1 MSTITLAVSYI
12 LNHLSIAVWTVTK
25 NNVCLLTQCTEK
37 LMSAQKHSTV
47 SRNDYMLCLAQ
58 TNSQLTKHFEVDLF
72 EIIKVKE
79 QYIASQLTLLH
90 VYEAIYIICRR

>member
-1 MSTITLAVSYI
+1 MQLLFGQSPKIMSVSY
-12 LNHLSIAVWTVTK
+12 S
-25 NNVCLLTQCTEK
+25 QCTEK

-72 EIIKVKE
+72 EIIKVRDR
-79 QYIASQLTLLH
+79 YITSQLTVLLH
-90 VYEAIYIICRR
+90 VYAAIYIICRR